1 MTADEY
7 FDKIKAVHKRRASL
21 ERAIKEEK
29 NRIYDISGIDP
40 SKEKVSGGRMSDT
53 SDKLIR
59 QSENLD
65 VLYKKLSRVQSI
77 IRNFEERIDGLL
89 DDNGHKDF
97 NTASILEDFFINNLT
112 AEQYA
117 AKANN
122 IRRESAYRI
131 RRKAINRFGEFYRKE
146 LDSMEEEI
154 C

>member
-7 FDKIKAVHKRRASL
+7 FDKIKAVQKRRDSL
-21 ERAIKEEK
+21 KRAIKEEK

-122 IRRESAYRI
+122 IRRESACRI

-146 LDSMEEEI
+146 LDSMEEI
-154 C
+154 S

>member
-7 FDKIKAVHKRRASL
+7 FDKIKAVQKRRVSL

-40 SKEKVSGGRMSDT
+40 SKEKVSGGRMPDT

-59 QSENLD
+59 QRENLD
-65 VLYKKLSRVQSI
+65 ALYKKLSCVQSI

-117 AKANN
+117 KKANN
-122 IRRESAYRI
+122 IRRESACRI

-146 LDSMEEEI
+146 LDSMEDI

>member
-7 FDKIKAVHKRRASL
+7 FDKIKAVQKRRVSL

-59 QSENLD
+59 QRENLD

-77 IRNFEERIDGLL
+77 IRNFEKRIDGLL

-117 AKANN
+117 VKANN
-122 IRRESAYRI
+122 IRRESACRI

-146 LDSMEEEI
+146 LDSMEDI

>member
-7 FDKIKAVHKRRASL
+7 FDKIKAVQKRRVSL

-77 IRNFEERIDGLL
+77 IRKFEERIDGLL

-122 IRRESAYRI
+122 IRRESACRI

>member
-7 FDKIKAVHKRRASL
+7 FDKIKAVQKRRVSL

-29 NRIYDISGIDP
+29 SRIYDISGIDP
-40 SKEKVSGGRMSDT
+40 SKEKVSGWRMSDT

-59 QSENLD
+59 QRENLD
-65 VLYKKLSRVQSI
+65 ALYKKLSCVQSI

-117 AKANN
+117 KKANN
-122 IRRESAYRI
+122 IRRESACRI

-146 LDSMEEEI
+146 LDSMEDI

>member
-7 FDKIKAVHKRRASL
+7 FDKIKAVQKRRVSL

-59 QSENLD
+59 QRENLD

-77 IRNFEERIDGLL
+77 IRNFEERLDGLL
-89 DDNGHKDF
+89 DDDGHKDF

-122 IRRESAYRI
+122 IRRESACRI
-131 RRKAINRFGEFYRKE
+131 RRKAINRFGEFYRRE
-146 LDSMEEEI
+146 LGSMEDI

>member
-7 FDKIKAVHKRRASL
+7 FDKIKAVQKRRASL

-40 SKEKVSGGRMSDT
+40 SKEKVSGGRMADT

-59 QSENLD
+59 QRENLD

-77 IRNFEERIDGLL
+77 IRNFEERLDGLL
-89 DDNGHKDF
+89 DDDGHKDF

-122 IRRESAYRI
+122 ICRESAYRI
-131 RRKAINRFGEFYRKE
+131 RRKAINRFGEFYRRE
-146 LDSMEEEI
+146 LGSMKDI

>member
-7 FDKIKAVHKRRASL
+7 FDKIKAVQKRRTSL

-59 QSENLD
+59 QRENLD

-97 NTASILEDFFINNLT
+97 DTASILEDFFINNLT

-122 IRRESAYRI
+122 IRRESACRI

-146 LDSMEEEI
+146 LDSMEDI

>member
-7 FDKIKAVHKRRASL
+7 FDKIKAVQKRRVSL

-59 QSENLD
+59 QRENLD

-77 IRNFEERIDGLL
+77 IRNFEERLDGLL
-89 DDNGHKDF
+89 DDDGHKDF

-131 RRKAINRFGEFYRKE
+131 RRKAINRFGEFYSKE
-146 LDSMEEEI
+146 LGSMEDI

>member
-7 FDKIKAVHKRRASL
+7 FDKIKAVQKRRASL

-122 IRRESAYRI
+122 IRRESACRI
-131 RRKAINRFGEFYRKE
+131 RRKAINRFGEFYRNE
-146 LDSMEEEI
+146 LDSMEEI

>member
-7 FDKIKAVHKRRASL
+7 FDKIKEVQKRRASL

-29 NRIYDISGIDP
+29 NHIYDISGIDP

-122 IRRESAYRI
+122 IRRESACRI

>member
-7 FDKIKAVHKRRASL
+7 FDKIKAVQKRRASL

-122 IRRESAYRI
+122 IRRESACRI
-131 RRKAINRFGEFYRKE
+131 RRKAINRFGEFYRRE
-146 LDSMEEEI
+146 LGSMEDI

>member
-7 FDKIKAVHKRRASL
+7 FDKIKAVQKRRVSL

-59 QSENLD
+59 QRENLD
-65 VLYKKLSRVQSI
+65 VLYQKLSHVQSI
-77 IRNFEERIDGLL
+77 VRNFEERLDGLL
-89 DDNGHKDF
+89 DDDGHKDF

-146 LDSMEEEI
+146 LESMEDI